1 MARADDCA
9 ELRRAL
15 EQSLSILG
23 EPSKKALL
31 RSLSREFNISLEDE
45 NCSSAQ
51 EIQKALEAIFGAGAS
66 VIMAEFRR
74 NLGAGRGSRRQ
85 VRDS

>member
-1 MARADDCA
+1 LARPDDCA
-9 ELRRAL
+9 EVRRAL
-15 EQSLSILG
+15 EQSLDILG
-23 EPSKKALL
+23 ESSKKALL
-31 RSLSREFNISLEDE
+31 RSLLREFNISLEDE

-66 VIMAEFRR
+66 VLMAEFYR

-85 VRDS
+85 VRGS